1 MPHLNTGPGEY
12 DVTASALILRE
23 LDGRTQLLVHRHRK
37 LGTLMQ
43 PGGHVERTE
52 DPWSAIAHELR
63 EESGYD
69 LEQLL
74 LLQPVHRIEHAE
86 GIAVLPMPLVVDVHP
101 IGADHAHTDLVYAFV
116 ATTDPAGS
124 PGEDESQELH
134 WLPVD
139 ALEGPDAPADLAP
152 GLATVARYASDSMK
166 ASMLVTVTPPRANTF
181 SVSTWWTSGSASQ
194 QPSSST
200 TSR

>member
-12 DVTASALILRE
+12 DLTASALILRE
-23 LDGRTQLLVHRHRK
+23 LGGRMHLLVHRHRR
-37 LGTLMQ
+37 LGMLMQ

-52 DPWSAIAHELR
+52 DPWSAVAHELR
-63 EESGYD
+63 EESGYGLD
-69 LEQLL
+69 QLL
-74 LLQPVHRIEHAE
+74 LLQPAHRIDHAE
-86 GIAVLPMPLVVDVHP
+86 GIAVLPTPLCVDVHP
-101 IGADHAHTDLVYAFV
+101 IGDDHAHTDLVYAFV
-116 ATTDPAGS
+116 ADSDPSAA

-139 ALEGPDAPADLAP
+139 ELDGPAAPADLAP
-152 GLATVARYASDSMK
+152 GLATVARYAIDSMK

-181 SVSTWWTSGSASQ
+181 SVSTRWTSGSASQ

>member
-12 DVTASALILRE
+12 DLTASALIFRE
-23 LDGRTQLLVHRHRK
+23 FDGRVHLLVHRHRK
-37 LGTLMQ
+37 LGLLMQ

-52 DPWSAIAHELR
+52 DPWAAVAHELC

-74 LLQPVHRIEHAE
+74 LLQPPHRIEHAE
-86 GIAVLPMPLVVDVHP
+86 GIGVLPFPLCVDVHP
-101 IGADHAHTDLVYAFV
+101 IGADHFHTDLAYAFV
-116 ATTDPAGS
+116 ATTDPAGL
-124 PGEDESQELH
+124 PGEDESQELL

-139 ALEGPDAPADLAP
+139 ALDGPDAPMDLAP
-152 GLATVARYASDSMK
+152 GLATTARYASDSMK

-181 SVSTWWTSGSASQ
+181 SVSTLWTSESASQ

-200 TSR
+200 TNR

>member
-1 MPHLNTGPGEY
+1 MPHLNTGPGQY
-12 DVTASALILRE
+12 DLTASALVVRE
-23 LDGRTQLLVHRHRK
+23 LDGRLHLLVHRHRTRG
-37 LGTLMQ
+37 LLMQ

-52 DPWSAIAHELR
+52 DPWAAVAHELR

-69 LEQLL
+69 LDQLL
-74 LLQPVHRIEHAE
+74 LLQPAHRIERAE
-86 GIAVLPMPLVVDVHP
+86 GIAVLPTPLCVDVHP
-101 IGADHAHTDLVYAFV
+101 ITDDHAHTDIVYAFV
-116 ATTDPAGS
+116 ATTDPAAA
-124 PGEDESQELH
+124 PGEDESQELR

-139 ALEGPDAPADLAP
+139 ELEGPRAPADLAP
-152 GLATVARYASDSMK
+152 GLAEVTLYAIESMK

-194 QPSSST
+194 QPSSNT

>member
-12 DVTASALILRE
+12 DLTASALILRE
-23 LDGRTQLLVHRHRK
+23 LDGGLHLLVHRHRK
-37 LGTLMQ
+37 LGLLMQ

-52 DPWSAIAHELR
+52 DPWSAVAHELR

-74 LLQPVHRIEHAE
+74 LLQPVHRIEQAP
-86 GIAVLPMPLVVDVHP
+86 GIAVLPTPLCVDVHP
-101 IGADHAHTDLVYAFV
+101 IGADHFHTDMVYAFV
-116 ATTDPAGS
+116 ADSDPAGM
-124 PGEDESQELH
+124 PGEGESQELH

-139 ALEGPDAPADLAP
+139 GLGGADGPADLAP
-152 GLATVARYASDSMK
+152 GLAEVTRYASDSMK
-166 ASMLVTVTPPRANTF
+166 TSMLVTVTPPRANTF
-181 SVSTWWTSGSASQ
+181 SVSTRWTSGSPSQ

-200 TSR
+200 TNR

>member
-12 DVTASALILRE
+12 DLTASALILRE
-23 LDGRTQLLVHRHRK
+23 IDGRLHLLVHRHRK
-37 LGTLMQ
+37 LGLLMQ

-52 DPWSAIAHELR
+52 DPWAAVAHELR

-69 LEQLL
+69 LGQLL
-74 LLQPVHRIEHAE
+74 LLQPTHRIDHAP
-86 GIAVLPMPLVVDVHP
+86 GIAVLPQPLCVDVHP
-101 IGADHAHTDLVYAFV
+101 IGDDHFHTDLLYGFV
-116 ATTDPAGS
+116 TTADPAGR
-124 PGEDESQELH
+124 PGDDESQELH
-134 WLPVD
+134 WVPVD
-139 ALEGPDAPADLAP
+139 VLGTPEGPADLAP
-152 GLATVARYASDSMK
+152 GLAEVARYASASMK

-181 SVSTWWTSGSASQ
+181 SVSTRWTSGSESQ

>member
-12 DVTASALILRE
+12 DLTASALIFRE
-23 LDGRTQLLVHRHRK
+23 LDGRTCLLVHRHRK
-37 LGTLMQ
+37 RGILMQ

-52 DPWSAIAHELR
+52 DPWAAVAHELR

-74 LLQPVHRIEHAE
+74 LLQPAHRIERAE
-86 GIAVLPMPLVVDVHP
+86 GVAVLPTPLVVDVHP
-101 IGADHAHTDLVYAFV
+101 ITDDHAHTDIVYAFV
-116 ATTDPAGS
+116 ATTGPAGA

-139 ALEGPDAPADLAP
+139 SLAGPDAPADLAP
-152 GLATVARYASDSMK
+152 GLAEVALYAIDAMK
-166 ASMLVTVTPPRANTF
+166 SSMLVTVTPPRANTF
-181 SVSTWWTSGSASQ
+181 AVSTWWTSGSESQ

>member
-12 DVTASALILRE
+12 DLTASALIFRE
-23 LDGRTQLLVHRHRK
+23 LDGRTCLLVHRHRK
-37 LGTLMQ
+37 RGILMQ
-43 PGGHVERTE
+43 PGGHVERAE
-52 DPWSAIAHELR
+52 DPWAAVAHELR
-63 EESGYD
+63 EESGFD

-74 LLQPVHRIEHAE
+74 LLQPAHRIERAE
-86 GIAVLPMPLVVDVHP
+86 GIAVLPTPLVVDVHP
-101 IGADHAHTDLVYAFV
+101 ITDDHAHTDIVYAFV
-116 ATTDPAGS
+116 ATTDPAGA

-139 ALEGPDAPADLAP
+139 SLAGPDAPADLAP
-152 GLATVARYASDSMK
+152 GLAEVALYAIDAMRS
-166 ASMLVTVTPPRANTF
+166 SMLVTVTPPRANTF
-181 SVSTWWTSGSASQ
+181 AVSTWWTSGSESQ

>member
-12 DVTASALILRE
+12 DLTASALIFRE
-23 LDGRTQLLVHRHRK
+23 LDGRLHLLVHRHRK
-37 LGTLMQ
+37 LGLLMQ

-52 DPWSAIAHELR
+52 DPWAGVAHELR
-63 EESGYD
+63 EESGYE

-74 LLQPVHRIEHAE
+74 LLQPPHRIVDAP
-86 GIAVLPMPLVVDVHP
+86 GIAILPQPLCVDVHP
-101 IGADHAHTDLVYAFV
+101 IGDDHFHTDLAYGFV
-116 ATTDPAGS
+116 ATSDPAGL

-139 ALEGPDAPADLAP
+139 ELGTPDGPADLAP
-152 GLATVARYASDSMK
+152 GLAEAARYASDSMK

-181 SVSTWWTSGSASQ
+181 SVSTRWTSGSGSQ

>member
-12 DVTASALILRE
+12 DLTASALILRE
-23 LDGRTQLLVHRHRK
+23 REGSLHLLVHRHRK
-37 LGTLMQ
+37 LGLLMQ

-52 DPWSAIAHELR
+52 DPWAAVAHELR
-63 EESGYD
+63 EESGYE

-74 LLQPVHRIEHAE
+74 LLQPIHRIDHAP
-86 GIAVLPMPLVVDVHP
+86 GIAVLPTPLCVDVHP
-101 IGADHAHTDLVYAFV
+101 IGADHFHTDLVYAFV
-116 ATTDPAGS
+116 ADSDPAGL
-124 PGEDESQELH
+124 PGEGESQELH

-139 ALEGPDAPADLAP
+139 ALEGPDGPADLAP
-152 GLATVARYASDSMK
+152 GLAEVARYASDSMK

-181 SVSTWWTSGSASQ
+181 SVSTRWTSGSASQ

>member
-1 MPHLNTGPGEY
+1 MVHLNTGPGEY
-12 DVTASALILRE
+12 DLTASAIVLRE
-23 LDGRTQLLVHRHRK
+23 REGGTHVLVHRHRK
-37 LGTLMQ
+37 RGLLMQ
-43 PGGHVERTE
+43 PGGHVERAE
-52 DPWSAIAHELR
+52 DPWAAVAHELR

-74 LLQPVHRIEHAE
+74 LLQPAHRIERAE
-86 GIAVLPMPLVVDVHP
+86 GIAVLPTPLCVDVHP
-101 IGADHAHTDLVYAFV
+101 ITDEHAHTDIVYAFV

-124 PGEDESQELH
+124 PGEDESQELY

-139 ALEGPDAPADLAP
+139 GLDGPQPAGELAP
-152 GLATVARYASDSMK
+152 GLAEVVRYATDAMK
-166 ASMLVTVTPPRANTF
+166 SSMLVTVTPPRANTF
-181 SVSTWWTSGSASQ
+181 AVSAWWTSGSESQ